1 MRAKSIWN
9 IWTRLKWEAK
19 LANLNRTPLM
29 EINLQCTVFREQA
42 WRPSNWSDLGC
53 NLQRCSLFW
62 RTWSWRARCLH
73 RGCHKLAKVNQ
84 LKTQTQNHTKILF
97 QQFLEFIKVMKKH
110 VNSSSSWL
118 NLFQGLRTCKSSM
131 GPSGNCKELLS
142 QASSVK
148 CQRGLNKFKS

>member
-1 MRAKSIWN
+1 MDAIFKDAPYSEELDLDEHDVSIVD
-9 IWTRLKWEAK
+9 A
-19 LANLNRTPLM
+19 
-29 EINLQCTVFREQA
+29 
-42 WRPSNWSDLGC
+42 
-53 NLQRCSLFW
+53 
-62 RTWSWRARCLH
+62 
-73 RGCHKLAKVNQ
+73 HKLAKVNQ

-142 QASSVK
+142 QASNVK
-148 CQRGLNKFKS
+148 CQRGSNMFKS